1 MLEYDIRCIQIIFFS
16 VGLKAKKTKAVLN
29 DEDEEA
35 DTPCRKRKK
44 YSDLELSTLDT
55 VFLSSGGTPNKSVME
70 RTANALKID
79 EQQVSYCRLPFGLLA
94 TTWLFA
100 SRHHPAL
107 IL

>member
-1 MLEYDIRCIQIIFFS
+1 MYSNYFS
-16 VGLKAKKTKAVLN
+16 FKAEKRKNRKQYVLH
-29 DEDEEA
+29 DEDGEEA

-55 VFLSSGGTPNKSVME
+55 VFLSSGGTPDKGVVQ

-94 TTWLFA
+94 TTWLSA
-100 SRHHPAL
+100 SRYHPAL